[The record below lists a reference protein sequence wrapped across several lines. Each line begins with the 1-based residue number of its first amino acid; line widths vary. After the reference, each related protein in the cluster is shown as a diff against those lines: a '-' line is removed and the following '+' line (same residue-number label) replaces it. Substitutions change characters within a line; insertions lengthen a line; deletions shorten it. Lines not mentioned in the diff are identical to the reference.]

1 MGVPVVDGVVTIDE
15 LLALRPELHSAYSK
29 LLGHP
34 LALLGADRLAL
45 VSGRMAELHGLGASA
60 SHPVDAVDAVDA
72 VDRRVLDFVELFV
85 IDVHA
90 ITDDLAA
97 QLVADLG
104 DDGLIALGS
113 ACAVLDGFS
122 KLLRV
127 MEVSP

>member
-1 MGVPVVDGVVTIDE
+1 MPVVDGVVTIDE

-45 VSGRMAELHGLGASA
+45 VSQRMAELHGLRASA
-60 SHPVDAVDAVDA
+60 SHPVDA

-113 ACAVLDGFS
+113 ACAVLDGYS